1 MTSQTK
7 SVRQCDTKFSR
18 QEKLHVMAS
27 GSIHRLYSQNKI
39 ILAKYDLAIFI
50 FLHFLHINSDATLG
64 NFDFLP
70 TQIQLLY
77 LYSAEEVE

>member
-18 QEKLHVMAS
+18 QEKLHVIES
-27 GSIHRLYSQNKI
+27 ESIQRSYNKKN
-39 ILAKYDLAIFI
+39 LTRFDLAIFI

>member
-18 QEKLHVMAS
+18 QEKLHVIES
-27 GSIHRLYSQNKI
+27 ESIQRSYNKI
-39 ILAKYDLAIFI
+39 ILAKYNLAMFI

-64 NFDFLP
+64 NWDFHP
-70 TQIQLLY
+70 TEIQFLY
-77 LYSAEEVE
+77 LYSAEEVK